1 MKLLPRIFVTFQNQ
15 VALSFLANEICEL
28 TCADTYKMIG
38 MHYALPGLVY
48 AVHTMH
54 K

>member
-1 MKLLPRIFVTFQNQ
+1 MNLIFRIFVTFQIQ
-15 VALSFLANEICEL
+15 AAYIFSNEICEL